1 MKHFRFLLWLS
12 FVGVLILALFNA
24 RRRRPFL
31 TEGLEG
37 NSAAKG
43 HKGASADS
51 VAKGHKGASADSG
64 AKAKSF
70 KVFTLGDSSLN
81 NSIYVPMAESIP
93 HLLQKQFGA
102 TTLATDGAEIRD
114 VYRQLK
120 DVPSKNSLAGAA
132 LKQKKVLLL
141 SVGGNDILN
150 RTSKP
155 MTDLT
160 AAYQQL
166 VAHIKEDVLDPTK
179 GDQLILQDVYFPAD
193 PAYRMYDKDIKGWNK
208 MVAEEADATK
218 TVLLLKASTLLGN
231 PKDFVYDIEPSGI
244 GGASLSK
251 AYAQLFQESITS

>member
-1 MKHFRFLLWLS
+1 MTMTLAFAQQKNKTQFIYKMKRFRFLLWLS
-12 FVGVLILALFNA
+12 FVGVLVLAIVNT

-31 TEGLEG
+31 TEGLKG
-37 NSAAKG
+37 YSGAKG
-43 HKGASADS
+43 HKG
-51 VAKGHKGASADSG
+51 HKGP
-64 AKAKSF
+64 
-70 KVFTLGDSSLN
+70 KVYTLGDSSLN
-81 NSIYVPMAESIP
+81 NSIYVPMTESIP
-93 HLLQKQFGA
+93 HLLKTQFGA

-120 DVPSKNSLAGAA
+120 DVPTKNSVAGAA

-166 VAHIKEDVLDPTK
+166 VAHIKEDVLDFNK
-179 GDQLILQDVYFPAD
+179 GDQLVLQDVYFPAD
-193 PAYRMYDKDIKGWNK
+193 PAYRMYDPDIKGWNK
-208 MVAEEADATK
+208 MVVKEAEATK
-218 TVLLLKASTLLGN
+218 TVLLLKASTVLGN
-231 PKDFVYDIEPSGI
+231 PKDFVYDIEPSGT
-244 GGASLSK
+244 GGALLSK